1 MSLSKNTI
9 SPIDGSVYVQRNYA
23 NQEQI
28 DTTLQAAHKAQKDW
42 KSIPL
47 SKRKALCSAAVQA
60 FVANKDTIAKE
71 LCWQMGRPIRYA
83 AGEVGSFAER
93 AEHMI
98 TIADSALEPV
108 QQEEK
113 AGFIRYISHEP
124 VGVVLVIAPWNYP
137 LHTPIN
143 VIVPALLAGNSVI
156 LKHSSQ
162 TPLCAERICEAFTSA
177 GLPEGVLQYLHLQHD
192 ATEALVGSG
201 QVNHVAFTGSVAAGR
216 KIEQAAAGQFIGVGL
231 ELGGKDP
238 AYIRADADVSYAI
251 ESTVDGAFF
260 NSGQSCCGLER
271 IYVHE
276 SVYDDFLEGFLA
288 LTNSYQLGRSDDPET
303 TLGPMVRTSAAD
315 FVRQQIT
322 EAVSQGAVAH
332 INPKHFSMD
341 ETGSPY
347 MAPQVLTQV
356 DHSMRVMT
364 EESFGPVVG
373 IMKVANDNE
382 AINLMNDSDLGLTA
396 AIYTQDIDQ
405 GIELGDQ
412 IETGTFFIN
421 RCDYLDPALAWTGV
435 KNTGRGCTLSSLGFE
450 ALTQPKSYHIK
461 TKL

>member
-9 SPIDGSVYVQRNYA
+9 SPIDGSVYVQRDYA

-28 DTTLQAAHKAQKDW
+28 DTCLEAAHKAQKDW
-42 KSIPL
+42 QALPL
-47 SKRKALCSAAVQA
+47 SQRKALCNDAVEA

-83 AGEVGSFAER
+83 AGEVSSFAER

-98 TIADSALEPV
+98 AIADSALAPL

-113 AGFIRYISHEP
+113 VGFIRYIRHEP

-143 VIVPALLAGNSVI
+143 VIVPALLAGNSVV

-201 QVNHVAFTGSVAAGR
+201 RVNHVAFTGSVAAGR

-238 AYIRADADVSYAI
+238 AYIRADADLNYAI

-276 SVYDDFLEGFLA
+276 VVYDAFIEGFVA
-288 LTNSYQLGRSDDPET
+288 LTNNYKLGRSDDPET
-303 TLGPMVRTSAAD
+303 TLGPLVRASAAN
-315 FVRQQIT
+315 FVRQQIA
-322 EAVSQGAVAH
+322 EAVAQGAVAH
-332 INPKHFSMD
+332 INPKDFPMD
-341 ETGSPY
+341 EVGTPY
-347 MAPQVLTQV
+347 MAPQVLSLV

-373 IMKVANDNE
+373 IMKVANDDE

-405 GIELGDQ
+405 GVALGDQ
-412 IETGTFFIN
+412 LETGTFFIN
-421 RCDYLDPALAWTGV
+421 RCDHLDPSLAWTGV
-435 KNTGRGCTLSSLGFE
+435 KNTGRGCTLSSLGFG
-450 ALTQPKSYHIK
+450 ALTRPKSYHIK
-461 TKL
+461 TI

>member
-1 MSLSKNTI
+1 MSPSKNTI
-9 SPIDGSVYVQRNYA
+9 SPIDGSVYVQRDYA

-28 DTTLQAAHKAQKDW
+28 DTCLEAAHKAQKDW
-42 KSIPL
+42 KVLPL
-47 SKRKALCSAAVQA
+47 SQRKALCNDAVQA

-83 AGEVGSFAER
+83 AGEVSSFAER

-98 TIADSALEPV
+98 AIADSALAPL

-113 AGFIRYISHEP
+113 AGFIRYIRHEP

-143 VIVPALLAGNSVI
+143 VIVPALLAGNSVV

-162 TPLCAERICEAFTSA
+162 TPLCAERICEAFASA

-192 ATEALVGSG
+192 ATEALVSSG
-201 QVNHVAFTGSVAAGR
+201 RVNHVAFTGSVAAGR

-238 AYIRADADVSYAI
+238 AYIRADADLNYAI

-276 SVYDDFLEGFLA
+276 AVYDAFLEGFLA
-288 LTNSYQLGRSDDPET
+288 VTNNYQLGRSDDPET
-303 TLGPMVRTSAAD
+303 TLGPMVRASAAN
-315 FVRQQIT
+315 FVRQQIA
-322 EAVSQGAVAH
+322 EAVTQGAVAH
-332 INPKHFSMD
+332 INPKDFLMD
-341 ETGSPY
+341 EIGTPY
-347 MAPQVLTQV
+347 MAPQVLSLV

-364 EESFGPVVG
+364 EESFGPLVG
-373 IMKVANDNE
+373 IMKVANDDE
-382 AINLMNDSDLGLTA
+382 AIKLMNDSDLGLTA

-405 GIELGDQ
+405 GMVLGDQ
-412 IETGTFFIN
+412 LETGTFFIN
-421 RCDYLDPALAWTGV
+421 RCDYLDPSLAWTGV
-435 KNTGRGCTLSSLGFE
+435 KNTGRGCTLSSLGFG
-450 ALTQPKSYHIK
+450 ALTRPKSYHIK
-461 TKL
+461 SI

>member
-9 SPIDGSVYVQRNYA
+9 SPIDGSVYVQRDYA

-28 DTTLQAAHKAQKDW
+28 DTCLEAAHKAQKDW
-42 KSIPL
+42 QALPL
-47 SKRKALCSAAVQA
+47 SQRKALCNDAVEA

-83 AGEVGSFAER
+83 AGEVSSFAER

-98 TIADSALEPV
+98 AIADSALAPL

-113 AGFIRYISHEP
+113 VGFIRYIRHEP

-143 VIVPALLAGNSVI
+143 VIVPALLAGNSVV

-201 QVNHVAFTGSVAAGR
+201 RVNHVAFTGSVAAGR

-238 AYIRADADVSYAI
+238 AYIRADADLNYAI

-276 SVYDDFLEGFLA
+276 VVYDAFIEGFVA
-288 LTNSYQLGRSDDPET
+288 LTNNYKLGRSDDPET
-303 TLGPMVRTSAAD
+303 TLGPLVRASAAN
-315 FVRQQIT
+315 FVRQQIA
-322 EAVSQGAVAH
+322 EAVAQGAVAH
-332 INPKHFSMD
+332 INPKDFPMD
-341 ETGSPY
+341 EVGTPY
-347 MAPQVLTQV
+347 MAPQVLSLV

-373 IMKVANDNE
+373 IMKVANDDE

-405 GIELGDQ
+405 GVALGDQ
-412 IETGTFFIN
+412 LETGTFFIN
-421 RCDYLDPALAWTGV
+421 RCDYLDPSLAWTGV
-435 KNTGRGCTLSSLGFE
+435 KNTGRGCTLSSLGFG
-450 ALTQPKSYHIK
+450 ALTRPKSYHIK
-461 TKL
+461 TI

>member
-1 MSLSKNTI
+1 MSPSKNTI
-9 SPIDGSVYVQRNYA
+9 SPIDGSVYVQRDYA

-28 DTTLQAAHKAQKDW
+28 DTCLEAAHKAQKDW
-42 KSIPL
+42 QALPL
-47 SKRKALCSAAVQA
+47 SQRKALCNDAVQA

-83 AGEVGSFAER
+83 AGEVCSFAER

-98 TIADSALEPV
+98 AIADSALAPL

-113 AGFIRYISHEP
+113 VGFIRYIRHEP

-143 VIVPALLAGNSVI
+143 VIVPALLAGNSVV

-177 GLPEGVLQYLHLQHD
+177 GLPEGVLQYLHIQHD
-192 ATEALVGSG
+192 ATEALVSSG
-201 QVNHVAFTGSVAAGR
+201 RVNHVAFTGSVAAGR

-238 AYIRADADVSYAI
+238 AYIRADADLNYAI

-276 SVYDDFLEGFLA
+276 AVYDAFLEGFLA
-288 LTNSYQLGRSDDPET
+288 VTNNYQLGRSDDPET
-303 TLGPMVRTSAAD
+303 TLGPMVRASAAN
-315 FVRQQIT
+315 FVRQQIA
-322 EAVSQGAVAH
+322 EAVTQGAVAH
-332 INPKHFSMD
+332 INPKDFLMD
-341 ETGSPY
+341 EIGTPY
-347 MAPQVLTQV
+347 MAPQVLSSV

-373 IMKVANDNE
+373 IMKVANDDE

-405 GIELGDQ
+405 GVALGDQ
-412 IETGTFFIN
+412 LETGTFFIN
-421 RCDYLDPALAWTGV
+421 RCDYLDPSLAWTGV
-435 KNTGRGCTLSSLGFE
+435 KNTGRGCTLSSLGFG
-450 ALTQPKSYHIK
+450 ALTRPKSYHIK
-461 TKL
+461 TI

>member
-9 SPIDGSVYVQRNYA
+9 SPIDGSVYVQRDYA
-23 NQEQI
+23 NQEQV
-28 DTTLQAAHKAQKDW
+28 DNCLEAAHKAQKDW
-42 KSIPL
+42 KALPL
-47 SKRKALCSAAVQA
+47 SQRKALCNDAVQA
-60 FVANKDTIAKE
+60 FVANKEAIAKE

-83 AGEVGSFAER
+83 AGEVSSFAER

-98 TIADSALEPV
+98 AIADSALAPL

-113 AGFIRYISHEP
+113 VGFIRYIHHEP

-143 VIVPALLAGNSVI
+143 VIVPALLAGNSVV

-162 TPLCAERICEAFTSA
+162 TPLCAERICEAFASA

-192 ATEALVGSG
+192 ATEALVSSG
-201 QVNHVAFTGSVAAGR
+201 RVDHVAFTGSVAAGR

-238 AYIRADADVSYAI
+238 AYIRADADLNYAI

-276 SVYDDFLEGFLA
+276 AVYDAFLDGFLTI
-288 LTNSYQLGRSDDPET
+288 TNNYQLGRSDDPET
-303 TLGPMVRTSAAD
+303 TLGPLVRASAAN
-315 FVRQQIT
+315 FVRQQIA
-322 EAVSQGAVAH
+322 EAVTQGAVAH
-332 INPKHFSMD
+332 INPKDFPMD
-341 ETGSPY
+341 KIGTPY
-347 MAPQVLTQV
+347 MAPQVLSLV

-373 IMKVANDNE
+373 IMKVANDDE
-382 AINLMNDSDLGLTA
+382 AIKLMNDSDLGLTA

-405 GIELGDQ
+405 GVVLGEKL
-412 IETGTFFIN
+412 ETGTFFIN
-421 RCDYLDPALAWTGV
+421 RCDYLDPSLAWTGV
-435 KNTGRGCTLSSLGFE
+435 KNTGRGCTLSSLGFG
-450 ALTQPKSYHIK
+450 ALTRPKSYHIK
-461 TKL
+461 TI

>member
-1 MSLSKNTI
+1 MSRSQNTI
-9 SPIDGSVYVQRNYA
+9 SPIDGSIYVRRPYA
-23 NQEQI
+23 QQTQI
-28 DTTLQAAHKAQKDW
+28 EGIVQTAHKVQKNW
-42 KSIPL
+42 QSQSL
-47 SKRKALCSAAVQA
+47 TQRKAVCSAAVKA
-60 FVANKDTIAKE
+60 FIANKDIIAQE

-83 AGEVGSFAER
+83 AGEVNSFAER
-93 AEHMI
+93 AEYMI
-98 TIADSALEPV
+98 AIADDALAPL
-108 QQEEK
+108 QQPQK
-113 AGFIRYISHEP
+113 SGFTRYIRREP
-124 VGVVLVIAPWNYP
+124 VGVVLVIAPWNFP

-162 TPLCAERICEAFTSA
+162 TPLCAERICQAFASA
-177 GLPEGVLQYLHLQHD
+177 GLPEGVLQYLHMDHES
-192 ATEALVGSG
+192 TKALVGSG
-201 QVNHVAFTGSVAAGR
+201 EVDHVSFTGSVAAGR
-216 KIEQAAAGQFIGVGL
+216 KIEQAAAGLFIGVGL

-238 AYIRADADVSYAI
+238 AYVRADADLNYAI

-276 SVYDDFLEGFLA
+276 SIYDAFLGGYVA
-288 LTNSYQLGRSDDPET
+288 LVNNYQLGRSDDATT
-303 TLGPMVRTSAAD
+303 TLGPMVRSSAAD
-315 FVRQQIT
+315 FVRQQIA
-322 EAVSQGAVAH
+322 EAVAQGAITH
-332 INPKHFSMD
+332 INPEAFEMD
-341 ETGSPY
+341 QVGSPY

-373 IMKVANDNE
+373 IMKVANDEE
-382 AINLMNDSDLGLTA
+382 AIGLMNDSDLGLTA
-396 AIYTQDIDQ
+396 AIFTQDIEV
-405 GIELGDQ
+405 GVALGDQ
-412 IETGTFFIN
+412 LETGTVFIN

-450 ALTQPKSYHIK
+450 SLTQPKSYHIK

>member
-9 SPIDGSVYVQRNYA
+9 SPIDGSVYVQRDYA

-28 DTTLQAAHKAQKDW
+28 DNCLEAAHKAQKDW
-42 KSIPL
+42 QALPL
-47 SKRKALCSAAVQA
+47 SQRKALCNDAVQA

-83 AGEVGSFAER
+83 AGEVSSFAER

-98 TIADSALEPV
+98 AIADSALAPL

-113 AGFIRYISHEP
+113 AGFIRYIHHEP

-143 VIVPALLAGNSVI
+143 VIVPALLAGNSVV

-162 TPLCAERICEAFTSA
+162 TPLCAERICEAFASA

-192 ATEALVGSG
+192 ATEALVSSG
-201 QVNHVAFTGSVAAGR
+201 RVNHVAFTGSVAAGR

-238 AYIRADADVSYAI
+238 AYIRADADLNYAI

-276 SVYDDFLEGFLA
+276 AVYDAFLDGFLT
-288 LTNSYQLGRSDDPET
+288 LTNNYQLGRSDDPET
-303 TLGPMVRTSAAD
+303 TLGPLVRASAAN
-315 FVRQQIT
+315 FVRQQIA
-322 EAVSQGAVAH
+322 EAVTQGAVAH
-332 INPKHFSMD
+332 INPKDFPMD
-341 ETGSPY
+341 KIGTPY
-347 MAPQVLTQV
+347 MAPQVLSLV

-373 IMKVANDNE
+373 IMKVANDDE
-382 AINLMNDSDLGLTA
+382 AIKLMNDSDLGLTA

-405 GIELGDQ
+405 GVVLGEKL
-412 IETGTFFIN
+412 ETGTFFIN
-421 RCDYLDPALAWTGV
+421 RCDYLDPSLAWTGV
-435 KNTGRGCTLSSLGFE
+435 KNTGRGCTLSSLGFG
-450 ALTQPKSYHIK
+450 ALTRPKSYHIK
-461 TKL
+461 TI

>member
-9 SPIDGSVYVQRNYA
+9 SPIDGSVYVQRDYA

-28 DTTLQAAHKAQKDW
+28 DNCLEAAHKAQKDW
-42 KSIPL
+42 QALPL
-47 SKRKALCSAAVQA
+47 SQRKALCNDAVQA

-83 AGEVGSFAER
+83 AGEVSSFAER

-98 TIADSALEPV
+98 AIADSALAPL

-113 AGFIRYISHEP
+113 AGFIRYIHHEP

-143 VIVPALLAGNSVI
+143 VIVPALLAGNSVV

-162 TPLCAERICEAFTSA
+162 TPLCAERICEAFASA

-192 ATEALVGSG
+192 ATEALVSSG
-201 QVNHVAFTGSVAAGR
+201 RVNHVAFTGSVAAGR

-238 AYIRADADVSYAI
+238 AYIRADADLNYAI

-276 SVYDDFLEGFLA
+276 AVYDAFLDGFLI
-288 LTNSYQLGRSDDPET
+288 LTNNYQLGRSDDPET
-303 TLGPMVRTSAAD
+303 TLGPLVRASAAN
-315 FVRQQIT
+315 FVRQQIA
-322 EAVSQGAVAH
+322 EAVTQGAVAH
-332 INPKHFSMD
+332 INPKDFPMD
-341 ETGSPY
+341 KIGTPY
-347 MAPQVLTQV
+347 MAPQVLSLV

-373 IMKVANDNE
+373 IMKVANDDE
-382 AINLMNDSDLGLTA
+382 AIKLMNDSDLGLTA

-405 GIELGDQ
+405 GVVLGEKL
-412 IETGTFFIN
+412 ETGTFFIN
-421 RCDYLDPALAWTGV
+421 RCDYLDPSLAWTGV
-435 KNTGRGCTLSSLGFE
+435 KNTGRGCTLSSLGFG
-450 ALTQPKSYHIK
+450 ALTRPKSYHIK
-461 TKL
+461 TI

>member
-1 MSLSKNTI
+1 MSLSKSTI
-9 SPIDGSVYVQRNYA
+9 SPIDGSVYVQRDYA

-28 DTTLQAAHKAQKDW
+28 DNCLEAAHKAQKDW
-42 KSIPL
+42 QALPL
-47 SKRKALCSAAVQA
+47 SQRKALCNDAVQA

-83 AGEVGSFAER
+83 AGEVSSFAER

-98 TIADSALEPV
+98 AIADSALAPL

-113 AGFIRYISHEP
+113 AGFIRYIHHEP

-143 VIVPALLAGNSVI
+143 VIVPALLAGNSVV

-162 TPLCAERICEAFTSA
+162 TPLCAERICEAFASA

-192 ATEALVGSG
+192 ATEALVSSG
-201 QVNHVAFTGSVAAGR
+201 RVNHVAFTGSVAAGR

-238 AYIRADADVSYAI
+238 AYIRADADLNYAI

-276 SVYDDFLEGFLA
+276 AVYDAFLDGFLT
-288 LTNSYQLGRSDDPET
+288 LTNNYQLGRSDNPET
-303 TLGPMVRTSAAD
+303 TLGPLVRASAAN
-315 FVRQQIT
+315 FVRQQIA
-322 EAVSQGAVAH
+322 EAVTQGAVAH
-332 INPKHFSMD
+332 INPKDFPMD
-341 ETGSPY
+341 KIGTPY
-347 MAPQVLTQV
+347 MAPQVLSLV

-373 IMKVANDNE
+373 IMKVANDDE
-382 AINLMNDSDLGLTA
+382 AIKLMNDSDLGLTA

-405 GIELGDQ
+405 GVVLGEKL
-412 IETGTFFIN
+412 ETGTFFIN
-421 RCDYLDPALAWTGV
+421 RCDYLDPSLAWTGV
-435 KNTGRGCTLSSLGFE
+435 KNTGRGCTLSSLGFG
-450 ALTQPKSYHIK
+450 ALTRPKSYHIK
-461 TKL
+461 TI

>member
-9 SPIDGSVYVQRNYA
+9 SPIDGSVYVQRDYA

-28 DTTLQAAHKAQKDW
+28 DTCLEVAHKAQKVW
-42 KSIPL
+42 QALPL
-47 SKRKALCSAAVQA
+47 SQRKALCNDAVQA
-60 FVANKDTIAKE
+60 FVANKDAIAKE

-83 AGEVGSFAER
+83 AGEVSSFAER

-98 TIADSALEPV
+98 AIADSALAPL

-113 AGFIRYISHEP
+113 AGFIRYIRHEP

-143 VIVPALLAGNSVI
+143 VIVPALLAGNSVV

-162 TPLCAERICEAFTSA
+162 TPLCAERIFEAFASA

-192 ATEALVGSG
+192 ATEALVSSG
-201 QVNHVAFTGSVAAGR
+201 RVNHVAFTGSVAAGR
-216 KIEQAAAGQFIGVGL
+216 RIEQAAAGQFIGVGL

-238 AYIRADADVSYAI
+238 AYIRADADLNYAI

-276 SVYDDFLEGFLA
+276 AVYDAFLEGFLA
-288 LTNSYQLGRSDDPET
+288 LTNNYQLGRSDDPET
-303 TLGPMVRTSAAD
+303 TLGPLVRASAAN
-315 FVRQQIT
+315 FVRQQIA
-322 EAVSQGAVAH
+322 EAVTQGAVAH
-332 INPKHFSMD
+332 INPKDFPMD
-341 ETGSPY
+341 KIGTPY
-347 MAPQVLTQV
+347 MAPQVLSLV

-373 IMKVANDNE
+373 IMKVANDDE
-382 AINLMNDSDLGLTA
+382 AIKLMNDSDLGLTA

-405 GIELGDQ
+405 GVVLGEKL
-412 IETGTFFIN
+412 ETGTFFIN
-421 RCDYLDPALAWTGV
+421 RCDYLDPSLAWTGV
-435 KNTGRGCTLSSLGFE
+435 KNTGRGCTLSSLGFG
-450 ALTQPKSYHIK
+450 ALTRPKSYHIK
-461 TKL
+461 TI

>member
-1 MSLSKNTI
+1 MSLSKSTI
-9 SPIDGSVYVQRNYA
+9 SPIDGSVYVQRDYA

-28 DTTLQAAHKAQKDW
+28 DNCLEAAHKAQKHW
-42 KSIPL
+42 KTLPL
-47 SKRKALCSAAVQA
+47 SQRKALCNDAVQA
-60 FVANKDTIAKE
+60 FVANKDAIAKE

-83 AGEVGSFAER
+83 AGEVSSFAER

-98 TIADSALEPV
+98 AIADSALAPL
-108 QQEEK
+108 QQEDK
-113 AGFIRYISHEP
+113 AGFIRYIRHEP

-143 VIVPALLAGNSVI
+143 VIVPALLAGNSVV

-162 TPLCAERICEAFTSA
+162 TPLCAERICEAFASA

-192 ATEALVGSG
+192 DTEALVGSG
-201 QVNHVAFTGSVAAGR
+201 RVNHVAFTGSVAAGR

-238 AYIRADADVSYAI
+238 AYIRADADLNYAV

-276 SVYDDFLEGFLA
+276 AVYDAFLEGFLA
-288 LTNSYQLGRSDDPET
+288 LTNNYQLGRSDDPET
-303 TLGPMVRTSAAD
+303 TLGPLVRASAAN
-315 FVRQQIT
+315 FVRQQIA
-322 EAVSQGAVAH
+322 EAVAQGAVAH
-332 INPKHFSMD
+332 INPKDFPMD
-341 ETGSPY
+341 EIDTPY
-347 MAPQVLTQV
+347 MAPQVLSLV

-373 IMKVANDNE
+373 IMKVANDDE
-382 AINLMNDSDLGLTA
+382 AIKLMNDSDLGLTA

-405 GIELGDQ
+405 GVVLGEKL
-412 IETGTFFIN
+412 ETGTFFIN
-421 RCDYLDPALAWTGV
+421 RCDYLDPSLAWTGV
-435 KNTGRGCTLSSLGFE
+435 KNTGRGCTLSSLGFG
-450 ALTQPKSYHIK
+450 ALTRPKSYHIK
-461 TKL
+461 TI

>member
-9 SPIDGSVYVQRNYA
+9 SPIDGSVYVQRDYA

-28 DTTLQAAHKAQKDW
+28 DTCLEVAHKAQKVW
-42 KSIPL
+42 QALPL
-47 SKRKALCSAAVQA
+47 SQRKALCNDAVQA
-60 FVANKDTIAKE
+60 FVANKDAIAKE

-83 AGEVGSFAER
+83 AGEVSSFAER

-98 TIADSALEPV
+98 AIADSALAPL

-113 AGFIRYISHEP
+113 AGFIRYIRHEP

-143 VIVPALLAGNSVI
+143 VIVPALLAGNSVV

-162 TPLCAERICEAFTSA
+162 TPLCAERIFEAFASA

-192 ATEALVGSG
+192 ATEALVSSG
-201 QVNHVAFTGSVAAGR
+201 RVNHVAFTGSVAAGHR
-216 KIEQAAAGQFIGVGL
+216 IEQAAAGQFIGVGL

-238 AYIRADADVSYAI
+238 AYIRADADLNYAI

-276 SVYDDFLEGFLA
+276 AVYDAFLEGFLA
-288 LTNSYQLGRSDDPET
+288 LTNNYQLGRSDDPET
-303 TLGPMVRTSAAD
+303 TLGPLVRASAAN
-315 FVRQQIT
+315 FVRQQIA
-322 EAVSQGAVAH
+322 EAVTQGAVAH
-332 INPKHFSMD
+332 INPKDFPMD
-341 ETGSPY
+341 KIGTPY
-347 MAPQVLTQV
+347 MAPQVLSLV

-373 IMKVANDNE
+373 IMKVANDDE
-382 AINLMNDSDLGLTA
+382 AIKLMNDSDLGLTA

-405 GIELGDQ
+405 GVVLGEKL
-412 IETGTFFIN
+412 ETGTFFIN
-421 RCDYLDPALAWTGV
+421 RCDYLDPSLAWTGV
-435 KNTGRGCTLSSLGFE
+435 KNTGRGCTLSSLGFG
-450 ALTQPKSYHIK
+450 ALTRPKSYHIK
-461 TKL
+461 TI

>member
-9 SPIDGSVYVQRNYA
+9 SPIDGSVYVQRDYA

-28 DTTLQAAHKAQKDW
+28 DNCLEAAHKAQKDW
-42 KSIPL
+42 QALPL
-47 SKRKALCSAAVQA
+47 SQRKALCNDAVQA

-83 AGEVGSFAER
+83 AGEVSSFAER

-98 TIADSALEPV
+98 AIADSALTPL

-113 AGFIRYISHEP
+113 AGCIRYIRHEP

-143 VIVPALLAGNSVI
+143 VIMPALLAGNSVV

-162 TPLCAERICEAFTSA
+162 TPLCAERICEAFASA
-177 GLPEGVLQYLHLQHD
+177 GLPEGVLQYLHLQHE
-192 ATEALVGSG
+192 ATEALVSSG
-201 QVNHVAFTGSVAAGR
+201 RVDHVAFTGSVAAGR

-238 AYIRADADVSYAI
+238 AYIRADADLNYAI

-276 SVYDDFLEGFLA
+276 AVYDAFLDGFLT
-288 LTNSYQLGRSDDPET
+288 LTNNYQLGRSDDPET
-303 TLGPMVRTSAAD
+303 TLGPLVRASAAN
-315 FVRQQIT
+315 FVRQQIA
-322 EAVSQGAVAH
+322 EAVTQGAVAH
-332 INPKHFSMD
+332 INPKDFPMD
-341 ETGSPY
+341 KIGTPY
-347 MAPQVLTQV
+347 MAPQVLSLV

-373 IMKVANDNE
+373 IMKVANDDE
-382 AINLMNDSDLGLTA
+382 AIKLMNDSDLGLTA

-405 GIELGDQ
+405 GVVLGEKL
-412 IETGTFFIN
+412 ETGTFFIN

-435 KNTGRGCTLSSLGFE
+435 KNSGKGCTLSSLGYGY
-450 ALTQPKSYHIK
+450 LTRPKSFHIK
-461 TKL
+461 LP

>member
-9 SPIDGSVYVQRNYA
+9 SPIDGSVYVQRDYA
-23 NQEQI
+23 NQEQV
-28 DTTLQAAHKAQKDW
+28 DNCLEAAHKAQKDW
-42 KSIPL
+42 QALPL
-47 SKRKALCSAAVQA
+47 SQRKALCNDAVQA

-83 AGEVGSFAER
+83 AGEVSSFAER

-98 TIADSALEPV
+98 AIADSALAPL

-113 AGFIRYISHEP
+113 VGFIRYIHHEP

-143 VIVPALLAGNSVI
+143 VIVPALLAGNSVV

-162 TPLCAERICEAFTSA
+162 TPLCAERICEAFASA

-192 ATEALVGSG
+192 ATEALVSSG
-201 QVNHVAFTGSVAAGR
+201 RVNHVAFTGSVAAGR

-238 AYIRADADVSYAI
+238 AYIRADADLNYAI

-276 SVYDDFLEGFLA
+276 AVYDAFLDGFLI
-288 LTNSYQLGRSDDPET
+288 LTNNYQLGRSDDPET
-303 TLGPMVRTSAAD
+303 TLGPLVRASAAN
-315 FVRQQIT
+315 FVRQQIA
-322 EAVSQGAVAH
+322 EAVTQGAVAH
-332 INPKHFSMD
+332 INPKDFPMD
-341 ETGSPY
+341 KIGTPY
-347 MAPQVLTQV
+347 MAPQVLSLV

-373 IMKVANDNE
+373 IMKVANDDE
-382 AINLMNDSDLGLTA
+382 AIKLMNDSDLGLTA

-405 GIELGDQ
+405 GVVLGEKL
-412 IETGTFFIN
+412 ETGTFFIN
-421 RCDYLDPALAWTGV
+421 RCDYLDPSLAWTGV
-435 KNTGRGCTLSSLGFE
+435 KNTGRGCTLSSLGFG
-450 ALTQPKSYHIK
+450 ALTRPKSYHIK
-461 TKL
+461 TI

>member
-1 MSLSKNTI
+1 MSPSKNTI
-9 SPIDGSVYVQRNYA
+9 SPIDGSVYVQRDYA

-28 DTTLQAAHKAQKDW
+28 DTCLEAAHKAQKDW
-42 KSIPL
+42 QALPL
-47 SKRKALCSAAVQA
+47 SQRKALCNDAVQA

-83 AGEVGSFAER
+83 AGEVSSFAER

-98 TIADSALEPV
+98 AIADSALAPL

-113 AGFIRYISHEP
+113 AGFIRYIRHEP

-143 VIVPALLAGNSVI
+143 VIVPALLAGNSVV

-162 TPLCAERICEAFTSA
+162 TPLCAERICEAFASA
-177 GLPEGVLQYLHLQHD
+177 GLPEGLLQYLHLQHD
-192 ATEALVGSG
+192 ATEALVSSG
-201 QVNHVAFTGSVAAGR
+201 RVNHVAFTGSVAAGR

-238 AYIRADADVSYAI
+238 AYIRADADLNYAI

-276 SVYDDFLEGFLA
+276 AVYDAFLEGFLA
-288 LTNSYQLGRSDDPET
+288 VTNNYQLGRSDDPET
-303 TLGPMVRTSAAD
+303 TLGPMVRASAAN
-315 FVRQQIT
+315 FVRQQIA
-322 EAVSQGAVAH
+322 EAVTQGAVAH
-332 INPKHFSMD
+332 INPKDFLMD
-341 ETGSPY
+341 EIGTPY
-347 MAPQVLTQV
+347 MAPQVLSLV

-373 IMKVANDNE
+373 IMKVANDDE
-382 AINLMNDSDLGLTA
+382 AIKLMNDSDLGLTA

-405 GIELGDQ
+405 GMVLGDQ
-412 IETGTFFIN
+412 LETGTFFIN
-421 RCDYLDPALAWTGV
+421 RCDYLDPSLAWTGV
-435 KNTGRGCTLSSLGFE
+435 KNTGRGCTLSSLGFG
-450 ALTQPKSYHIK
+450 ALTRPKSYHIK
-461 TKL
+461 SI

>member
-1 MSLSKNTI
+1 MSCSQNTI
-9 SPIDGSVYVQRNYA
+9 SPIDSSIYVQRHYA
-23 NQEQI
+23 DQAQI
-28 DTTLQAAHKAQKDW
+28 DAAMQAAHRVQKHW
-42 KSIPL
+42 KEQSITQ
-47 SKRKALCSAAVQA
+47 RKAVCSAAVKA
-60 FVANKDTIAKE
+60 FIANKDIIAQE

-83 AGEVGSFAER
+83 AGEVNSFAER
-93 AEHMI
+93 AEYMI
-98 TIADSALEPV
+98 AIADDALAPLQ
-108 QQEEK
+108 QQEK
-113 AGFIRYISHEP
+113 NGFTRYIRREP
-124 VGVVLVIAPWNYP
+124 VGVVLVVAPWNFP

-162 TPLCAERICEAFTSA
+162 TPLCAERICQAFASA
-177 GLPEGVLQYLHLQHD
+177 GLPEGVLQYLHMDHES
-192 ATEALVGSG
+192 TETLVGSG
-201 QVNHVAFTGSVAAGR
+201 EVNHVSFTGSVAAGR
-216 KIEQAAAGQFIGVGL
+216 KIEQAAAGLFIGVGL

-238 AYIRADADVSYAI
+238 AYVRADADLNYAI

-276 SVYDDFLEGFLA
+276 SIYDAFLEGYVA
-288 LTNSYQLGRSDDPET
+288 LVNNYQLGRSDDATT
-303 TLGPMVRTSAAD
+303 TLGPMVRGSAAD

-322 EAVSQGAVAH
+322 EAVAQGAITH
-332 INPKHFSMD
+332 INPEAFEMD
-341 ETGSPY
+341 QAGSPY

-373 IMKVANDNE
+373 IMKVANDEE
-382 AINLMNDSDLGLTA
+382 AVGLMNDSDLGLTA
-396 AIYTQDIDQ
+396 AIFTQDIDV
-405 GIELGDQ
+405 GVALGDQ
-412 IETGTFFIN
+412 LETGTFFIN
-421 RCDYLDPALAWTGV
+421 RWDYLDPALAWTGV

-450 ALTQPKSYHIK
+450 SLTQPKSYHIK

>member
-9 SPIDGSVYVQRNYA
+9 SPIDGSVYVQRDYA
-23 NQEQI
+23 NQEQV
-28 DTTLQAAHKAQKDW
+28 DNCLEAAHKAQKDW
-42 KSIPL
+42 QALPL
-47 SKRKALCSAAVQA
+47 SQRKALCNDAVQA

-83 AGEVGSFAER
+83 AGEVSSFAER

-98 TIADSALEPV
+98 AIADSALAPL

-113 AGFIRYISHEP
+113 AGFIRYIHHEP

-143 VIVPALLAGNSVI
+143 VIVPALLAGNSVV

-162 TPLCAERICEAFTSA
+162 TPLCAERICEAFASA

-192 ATEALVGSG
+192 ATEALVSSG
-201 QVNHVAFTGSVAAGR
+201 RVNHVAFTGSVAAGR

-238 AYIRADADVSYAI
+238 AYIRADADLNYAI

-276 SVYDDFLEGFLA
+276 AVYDAFLDGFLT
-288 LTNSYQLGRSDDPET
+288 LTNNYQLGRSDDPET
-303 TLGPMVRTSAAD
+303 TLGPLVRASAAN
-315 FVRQQIT
+315 FVRQQIA
-322 EAVSQGAVAH
+322 EAVTQGAVAH
-332 INPKHFSMD
+332 INPKDFPMD
-341 ETGSPY
+341 KIGTPY
-347 MAPQVLTQV
+347 MAPQVLSLV

-373 IMKVANDNE
+373 IMKVANDDE
-382 AINLMNDSDLGLTA
+382 AIKLMNDSDLGLTA

-405 GIELGDQ
+405 GVVLGEKL
-412 IETGTFFIN
+412 ETGTFFIN
-421 RCDYLDPALAWTGV
+421 RCDYLDPSLAWTGV
-435 KNTGRGCTLSSLGFE
+435 KNTGRGCTLSSLGFG
-450 ALTQPKSYHIK
+450 ALTRPKSYHIK
-461 TKL
+461 TI

>member
-9 SPIDGSVYVQRNYA
+9 SPIDGSVYVQRDYA

-28 DTTLQAAHKAQKDW
+28 DNCLEAAHKAQKDW
-42 KSIPL
+42 QALPL
-47 SKRKALCSAAVQA
+47 SQRKALCNDAVQA

-83 AGEVGSFAER
+83 AGEVSSFAER

-98 TIADSALEPV
+98 AIADSALAPL

-113 AGFIRYISHEP
+113 AGFIRYIHHEP

-143 VIVPALLAGNSVI
+143 VIVPALLAGNSVV

-162 TPLCAERICEAFTSA
+162 TPLCAERICEAFASA

-192 ATEALVGSG
+192 ATEALVSSG
-201 QVNHVAFTGSVAAGR
+201 RVNHVAFTGSVAAGR

-238 AYIRADADVSYAI
+238 AYIRADADLNYAI

-276 SVYDDFLEGFLA
+276 AVYDAFLDGFLT
-288 LTNSYQLGRSDDPET
+288 LTNNYQLGRSDNPET
-303 TLGPMVRTSAAD
+303 TLGPLVRASAAN
-315 FVRQQIT
+315 FVRQQIA
-322 EAVSQGAVAH
+322 EAVTQGAVAH
-332 INPKHFSMD
+332 INPKDFPMD
-341 ETGSPY
+341 KIGTPY
-347 MAPQVLTQV
+347 MAPQVLSLV

-373 IMKVANDNE
+373 IMKVANDDE
-382 AINLMNDSDLGLTA
+382 AIKLMNDSDLGLTA

-405 GIELGDQ
+405 GVVLGEKL
-412 IETGTFFIN
+412 ETGTFFIN
-421 RCDYLDPALAWTGV
+421 RCDYLDPSLAWTGV
-435 KNTGRGCTLSSLGFE
+435 KNTGRGCTLSSLGFG
-450 ALTQPKSYHIK
+450 ALTRPKSYHIK
-461 TKL
+461 TI

>member
-1 MSLSKNTI
+1 MSPSKNTI
-9 SPIDGSVYVQRNYA
+9 SPIDGSVYVQRDYA

-28 DTTLQAAHKAQKDW
+28 DTCLEAAHKAQKDW
-42 KSIPL
+42 QALPL
-47 SKRKALCSAAVQA
+47 SQRKALCNDAVQA

-83 AGEVGSFAER
+83 AGEVCSFAER

-98 TIADSALEPV
+98 AIADSALAPL

-113 AGFIRYISHEP
+113 VGFIRYIRHEP

-143 VIVPALLAGNSVI
+143 VIVPALLAGNSVV

-162 TPLCAERICEAFTSA
+162 TPLCAERICEAFASA

-192 ATEALVGSG
+192 ATEALVSSG
-201 QVNHVAFTGSVAAGR
+201 RVNHVAFTGSVAAGR

-238 AYIRADADVSYAI
+238 AYIRADADLNYAI

-276 SVYDDFLEGFLA
+276 AVYDAFLEGFLA
-288 LTNSYQLGRSDDPET
+288 VTNNYQLGRSDDPET
-303 TLGPMVRTSAAD
+303 TLGPMVRASAAN
-315 FVRQQIT
+315 FVRQQIA
-322 EAVSQGAVAH
+322 EAVTQGAVAH
-332 INPKHFSMD
+332 INPKDFLMD
-341 ETGSPY
+341 EIGTPY
-347 MAPQVLTQV
+347 MAPQVLSSV

-373 IMKVANDNE
+373 IMKVANDDE

-405 GIELGDQ
+405 GVALGDQ
-412 IETGTFFIN
+412 LETGTFFIN
-421 RCDYLDPALAWTGV
+421 RCDYLDPSLAWTGV
-435 KNTGRGCTLSSLGFE
+435 KNTGRGCTLSSLGFG
-450 ALTQPKSYHIK
+450 ALTRPKSYHIK
-461 TKL
+461 TI

>member
-9 SPIDGSVYVQRNYA
+9 SPIDGSVYVQRDYA

-28 DTTLQAAHKAQKDW
+28 DNCLEAAHKAQKDW
-42 KSIPL
+42 QALPL
-47 SKRKALCSAAVQA
+47 SQRKALCNDAVQA

-83 AGEVGSFAER
+83 AGEVSSFAER
-93 AEHMI
+93 AEYMI
-98 TIADSALEPV
+98 AIADSALAPL

-113 AGFIRYISHEP
+113 AGFIRYIHHEP

-143 VIVPALLAGNSVI
+143 VIVPALLAGNSVV

-162 TPLCAERICEAFTSA
+162 TPLCAERICEAFASA

-192 ATEALVGSG
+192 ATEALVSSG
-201 QVNHVAFTGSVAAGR
+201 RVNHVAFTGSVAAGR

-238 AYIRADADVSYAI
+238 AYIRADADLNYAI

-276 SVYDDFLEGFLA
+276 AVYDAFLDGFLT
-288 LTNSYQLGRSDDPET
+288 LTNNYQLGRSDDPET
-303 TLGPMVRTSAAD
+303 TLGPLVRASAAN
-315 FVRQQIT
+315 FVRQQIA
-322 EAVSQGAVAH
+322 EAVTQGAVAH
-332 INPKHFSMD
+332 INPKDFPMD
-341 ETGSPY
+341 KIGTPY
-347 MAPQVLTQV
+347 MAPQVLSLV

-373 IMKVANDNE
+373 IMKVANDDE
-382 AINLMNDSDLGLTA
+382 AIKLMNDSDLGLTA

-405 GIELGDQ
+405 GVVLGEKL
-412 IETGTFFIN
+412 ETGTFFIN
-421 RCDYLDPALAWTGV
+421 RCDYLDPSLAWTGV
-435 KNTGRGCTLSSLGFE
+435 KNTGRGCTLSSLGFG
-450 ALTQPKSYHIK
+450 ALTRPKSYHIK
-461 TKL
+461 TI

>member
-1 MSLSKNTI
+1 MSLSKSTI
-9 SPIDGSVYVQRNYA
+9 SPIDGSVYVQRDYA

-28 DTTLQAAHKAQKDW
+28 DICLDTAHRAQKHW
-42 KSIPL
+42 KTLPL
-47 SKRKALCSAAVQA
+47 SQRKALCNDAVQA

-83 AGEVGSFAER
+83 AGEVSSFAER

-98 TIADSALEPV
+98 AIADSALTPL

-113 AGFIRYISHEP
+113 AGFIRYIRHEP

-143 VIVPALLAGNSVI
+143 VIMPALLAGNSVV

-162 TPLCAERICEAFTSA
+162 TPLCAERICEAFASA

-192 ATEALVGSG
+192 DTEALVGSG
-201 QVNHVAFTGSVAAGR
+201 RVNHVAFTGSVAAGR

-238 AYIRADADVSYAI
+238 AYIRADADLNYAI

-276 SVYDDFLEGFLA
+276 AVYDAFLDGFLT
-288 LTNSYQLGRSDDPET
+288 LTNNYQLGRSDDPET
-303 TLGPMVRTSAAD
+303 TLGPLVRASAAN
-315 FVRQQIT
+315 FVRQQIA
-322 EAVSQGAVAH
+322 EAVTQGAVAH
-332 INPKHFSMD
+332 INPKDFPMD
-341 ETGSPY
+341 KIGTPY
-347 MAPQVLTQV
+347 MAPQVLSLV

-373 IMKVANDNE
+373 IMKVANDDE
-382 AINLMNDSDLGLTA
+382 AIKLMNDSDLGLTA

-405 GIELGDQ
+405 GVVLGEKL
-412 IETGTFFIN
+412 ETGTFFIN
-421 RCDYLDPALAWTGV
+421 RCDYLDPSLAWTGV
-435 KNTGRGCTLSSLGFE
+435 KNTGRGCTLSSLGFG
-450 ALTQPKSYHIK
+450 ALTRPKSYHIK
-461 TKL
+461 TI

>member
-9 SPIDGSVYVQRNYA
+9 SPIDGSVYVQRDYA

-28 DTTLQAAHKAQKDW
+28 DNCLEAAHKAQKDW
-42 KSIPL
+42 QALPL
-47 SKRKALCSAAVQA
+47 SQRKALCNDAVQA

-83 AGEVGSFAER
+83 AGEVSSFAER

-98 TIADSALEPV
+98 AIADSALAPL

-113 AGFIRYISHEP
+113 AGFIRYIHHEP

-143 VIVPALLAGNSVI
+143 VIVPALLAGNSVV

-192 ATEALVGSG
+192 ATEALVSSG
-201 QVNHVAFTGSVAAGR
+201 RVNHVAFTGSVAAGR

-238 AYIRADADVSYAI
+238 AYIRADADLNYAI

-276 SVYDDFLEGFLA
+276 AVYDAFLDGFLI
-288 LTNSYQLGRSDDPET
+288 LTNNYQLGRSDDPET
-303 TLGPMVRTSAAD
+303 TLGPLVRASAAN
-315 FVRQQIT
+315 FVRQQIA
-322 EAVSQGAVAH
+322 EAVTQGAVAH
-332 INPKHFSMD
+332 INPKDFPMD
-341 ETGSPY
+341 KIGTPY
-347 MAPQVLTQV
+347 MAPQVLSLV

-373 IMKVANDNE
+373 IMKVANDDE
-382 AINLMNDSDLGLTA
+382 AIKLMNDSDLGLTA

-405 GIELGDQ
+405 GVVLGEKL
-412 IETGTFFIN
+412 ETGTFFIN
-421 RCDYLDPALAWTGV
+421 RCDYLDPSLAWTGV
-435 KNTGRGCTLSSLGFE
+435 KNTGRGCTLSSLGFG
-450 ALTQPKSYHIK
+450 ALTRPKSYHIK
-461 TKL
+461 TI

>member
-9 SPIDGSVYVQRNYA
+9 SPIDGSVYVQRDYA

-28 DTTLQAAHKAQKDW
+28 DNCLEAAHKAQKDW
-42 KSIPL
+42 QALPL
-47 SKRKALCSAAVQA
+47 SQRKALCNDAVQA

-83 AGEVGSFAER
+83 AGEVSSFAER

-98 TIADSALEPV
+98 AIADSALAPL

-113 AGFIRYISHEP
+113 VGFIRYIHHEP

-143 VIVPALLAGNSVI
+143 VIVPALLAGNSVV

-162 TPLCAERICEAFTSA
+162 TPLCAERICEAFASA

-192 ATEALVGSG
+192 ATEALVSSG
-201 QVNHVAFTGSVAAGR
+201 RVNHVAFTGSVAAGR

-238 AYIRADADVSYAI
+238 AYIRADADLNYAI

-276 SVYDDFLEGFLA
+276 AVYDAFLDGFLT
-288 LTNSYQLGRSDDPET
+288 LTNNYQLGRSDDPET
-303 TLGPMVRTSAAD
+303 TLGPLVRASAAN
-315 FVRQQIT
+315 FVRQQIA
-322 EAVSQGAVAH
+322 EAVTQGAVAH
-332 INPKHFSMD
+332 INPKDFPMD
-341 ETGSPY
+341 KIGTPY
-347 MAPQVLTQV
+347 MAPQVLSLV

-373 IMKVANDNE
+373 IMKVANDDE
-382 AINLMNDSDLGLTA
+382 AIKLMNDSDLGLTA

-405 GIELGDQ
+405 GVVLGEKL
-412 IETGTFFIN
+412 ETGTFFIN
-421 RCDYLDPALAWTGV
+421 RCDYLDPSLAWTGV
-435 KNTGRGCTLSSLGFE
+435 KNTGRGCTLSSLGFG
-450 ALTQPKSYHIK
+450 ALTRPKSYHIK
-461 TKL
+461 TI

>member
-9 SPIDGSVYVQRNYA
+9 SPIDGSVYVKRDYA

-28 DTTLQAAHKAQKDW
+28 DTCLEAAHKAQKDW
-42 KSIPL
+42 QALPL
-47 SKRKALCSAAVQA
+47 SQRKALCNDAVQA

-83 AGEVGSFAER
+83 AGEVSSFAER

-98 TIADSALEPV
+98 AIADSALAPL

-113 AGFIRYISHEP
+113 AGFIRYIHHEP

-143 VIVPALLAGNSVI
+143 VIVPALLAGNSVV

-162 TPLCAERICEAFTSA
+162 TPLCAERICEAFASA

-192 ATEALVGSG
+192 ATEALVSSG
-201 QVNHVAFTGSVAAGR
+201 RVDHVAFTGSVAAGR

-238 AYIRADADVSYAI
+238 AYIRADADLNYAI

-276 SVYDDFLEGFLA
+276 AVYDAFLDGFLTI
-288 LTNSYQLGRSDDPET
+288 TNNYQLGRSDDPET
-303 TLGPMVRTSAAD
+303 TLGPLVRASAAN
-315 FVRQQIT
+315 FVRQQIA
-322 EAVSQGAVAH
+322 EAVTQGAVAH
-332 INPKHFSMD
+332 INPKDFPMD
-341 ETGSPY
+341 KIGTPY
-347 MAPQVLTQV
+347 MAPQVLSLV

-373 IMKVANDNE
+373 IMKVANDDE
-382 AINLMNDSDLGLTA
+382 AIKLMNDSDLGLTA

-405 GIELGDQ
+405 GVVLGEKL
-412 IETGTFFIN
+412 ETGTFFIN
-421 RCDYLDPALAWTGV
+421 RCDYLDPSLAWTGV
-435 KNTGRGCTLSSLGFE
+435 KNTGRGCTLSSLGFG
-450 ALTQPKSYHIK
+450 ALTRPKSYHIK
-461 TKL
+461 TI

>member
-9 SPIDGSVYVQRNYA
+9 SPIDGSVYVQRDYA
-23 NQEQI
+23 NQEQV
-28 DTTLQAAHKAQKDW
+28 DNCLEAAHKAQKDW
-42 KSIPL
+42 QALPL
-47 SKRKALCSAAVQA
+47 SQRKALCNDAVQA

-83 AGEVGSFAER
+83 AGEVSSFAER

-98 TIADSALEPV
+98 AIADSALAPL

-113 AGFIRYISHEP
+113 AGFIRYIHHEP

-143 VIVPALLAGNSVI
+143 VIVPALLAGNSVV

-162 TPLCAERICEAFTSA
+162 TPLCAERICEAFASA

-192 ATEALVGSG
+192 ATEALVSSG
-201 QVNHVAFTGSVAAGR
+201 RVDHVAFTVCVAAGR

-238 AYIRADADVSYAI
+238 AYIRADADLNYAI

-276 SVYDDFLEGFLA
+276 AVYDAFLDGFLTI
-288 LTNSYQLGRSDDPET
+288 TNNYQLGRSDDPET
-303 TLGPMVRTSAAD
+303 TLGPLVRASAAN
-315 FVRQQIT
+315 FVRQQIA
-322 EAVSQGAVAH
+322 EAVTQGAVAH
-332 INPKHFSMD
+332 INPKDFPMD
-341 ETGSPY
+341 KIGTPY
-347 MAPQVLTQV
+347 MAPQVLSLV

-373 IMKVANDNE
+373 IMKVANDDE
-382 AINLMNDSDLGLTA
+382 AIKLMNDSDLGLTA

-405 GIELGDQ
+405 GVVLGEKL
-412 IETGTFFIN
+412 ETGTFFIN
-421 RCDYLDPALAWTGV
+421 RCDYLDPSLAWTGV
-435 KNTGRGCTLSSLGFE
+435 KNTGRGCTLSSLGFG
-450 ALTQPKSYHIK
+450 ALTRPKSYHIK
-461 TKL
+461 TI

>member
-9 SPIDGSVYVQRNYA
+9 SPIDGSVYVQRDYA

-28 DTTLQAAHKAQKDW
+28 DNCLEAAHKAQKDW
-42 KSIPL
+42 QALPL
-47 SKRKALCSAAVQA
+47 SQRKALCNDAVQA

-83 AGEVGSFAER
+83 AGEVSSFAER

-98 TIADSALEPV
+98 AIADSALAPL

-113 AGFIRYISHEP
+113 AGFIRYIHHEP

-143 VIVPALLAGNSVI
+143 VIVPALLAGNSVV

-162 TPLCAERICEAFTSA
+162 TPLCAERICEAFASA

-192 ATEALVGSG
+192 ATEALVSSG
-201 QVNHVAFTGSVAAGR
+201 RVDHVAFTGSVAAGR

-238 AYIRADADVSYAI
+238 AYIRADADLNYAI

-276 SVYDDFLEGFLA
+276 AVYDAFLDGFLI
-288 LTNSYQLGRSDDPET
+288 LTNNYQLGRSDDPET
-303 TLGPMVRTSAAD
+303 TLGPLVRASAAN
-315 FVRQQIT
+315 FVRQQIA
-322 EAVSQGAVAH
+322 EAVTQGAVAH
-332 INPKHFSMD
+332 INPKDFPMD
-341 ETGSPY
+341 KIGTPY
-347 MAPQVLTQV
+347 MAPQVLSLV

-373 IMKVANDNE
+373 IMKVANDDE
-382 AINLMNDSDLGLTA
+382 AIKLMNDSDLGLTA

-405 GIELGDQ
+405 GVVLGEKL
-412 IETGTFFIN
+412 ETGTFFIN
-421 RCDYLDPALAWTGV
+421 RCDYLDPSLAWTGV
-435 KNTGRGCTLSSLGFE
+435 KNTGRGCTLSSLGFG
-450 ALTQPKSYHIK
+450 ALTRPKSYHIK
-461 TKL
+461 TI

>member
-1 MSLSKNTI
+1 MLNKQQTI
-9 SPIDGSVYVQRNYA
+9 SPIDGSVYLERDYAQPEQVGVALELAHRAQR
-23 NQEQI
+23 QWRQV
-28 DTTLQAAHKAQKDW
+28 
-42 KSIPL
+42 PL
-47 SKRKALCSAAVQA
+47 VERKALCSAAVRA
-60 FVANKDTIAKE
+60 FVSNKDQIAQE
-71 LCWQMGRPIRYA
+71 LCWQMGRPIKYA
-83 AGEVGSFAER
+83 AGEVNSFAER
-93 AEHMI
+93 AEYMI
-98 TIADSALEPV
+98 SIADTALVPL
-108 QQEEK
+108 QQDEK
-113 AGFIRYISHEP
+113 AGFIRYIRREP
-124 VGVVLVIAPWNYP
+124 VGVVLVIAPWNFP

-143 VIVPALLAGNSVI
+143 VIVPALLAGNCAI

-162 TPLCAERICEAFTSA
+162 TPLCAERICQAFAEA
-177 GLPEGVLQYLHLQHD
+177 GLPEGVLQYLHMDHES
-192 ATEALVGSG
+192 TEALVASG
-201 QVNHVAFTGSVAAGR
+201 QVNHVAFTGSVSAGR

-238 AYIRADADVSYAI
+238 AYIRADADLDYAI

-276 SVYDDFLEGFLA
+276 SVYDAYVEGFVA
-288 LTNSYQLGRSDDPET
+288 LVKRFHLGRSDDPNT

-315 FVRQQIT
+315 FVRQQIV
-322 EAVSQGAVAH
+322 EALEQGAVAQ
-332 INPKHFSMD
+332 INVNEFTMD
-341 ETGSPY
+341 RPGSPY
-347 MAPQVLTQV
+347 LAPQVLTQV
-356 DHSMRVMT
+356 DHTMRVMT

-373 IMKVANDNE
+373 IMKVANDEE
-382 AINLMNDSDLGLTA
+382 AIGLMNDSDLGLTA
-396 AIYTQDIDQ
+396 AIFTQDMDT
-405 GIELGDQ
+405 GIALGDE

>member
-1 MSLSKNTI
+1 MSLSKSTI
-9 SPIDGSVYVQRNYA
+9 SPIDGSVYVQRDYA

-28 DTTLQAAHKAQKDW
+28 DNCLEAAHKAQKYW
-42 KSIPL
+42 KTLPL
-47 SKRKALCSAAVQA
+47 SQRKALCNDAVQA
-60 FVANKDTIAKE
+60 FVANKDAIAKE

-83 AGEVGSFAER
+83 AGEVSSFAER

-98 TIADSALEPV
+98 AIADSALAPL
-108 QQEEK
+108 QQEDK
-113 AGFIRYISHEP
+113 AGFIRYIRHEP

-143 VIVPALLAGNSVI
+143 VIVPALLAGNSVV

-162 TPLCAERICEAFTSA
+162 TPLCAERICEAFASA

-192 ATEALVGSG
+192 DTEALVGSG
-201 QVNHVAFTGSVAAGR
+201 RVNHVAFTGSVAAGR

-238 AYIRADADVSYAI
+238 AYIRADADLNYAV

-276 SVYDDFLEGFLA
+276 AVYDAFLEGFLA
-288 LTNSYQLGRSDDPET
+288 LTNNYQLGRSDDPET
-303 TLGPMVRTSAAD
+303 TLGPLVRASAAN
-315 FVRQQIT
+315 FVRQQIA
-322 EAVSQGAVAH
+322 EAVAQGAVAH
-332 INPKHFSMD
+332 INPKDFPMD
-341 ETGSPY
+341 EIDTPY
-347 MAPQVLTQV
+347 MAPQVLSLV

-373 IMKVANDNE
+373 IMKVANDDE

-405 GIELGDQ
+405 GVVLGEKL
-412 IETGTFFIN
+412 ETGTFFIN
-421 RCDYLDPALAWTGV
+421 RCDYLDPSLAWTGV
-435 KNTGRGCTLSSLGFE
+435 KNTGRGCTLSSLGFG
-450 ALTQPKSYHIK
+450 ALTRPKSYHIK
-461 TKL
+461 TI

>member
-9 SPIDGSVYVQRNYA
+9 SPIDGSVYVQRDYA

-28 DTTLQAAHKAQKDW
+28 DNCLEAAHKAQKDW
-42 KSIPL
+42 QALPL
-47 SKRKALCSAAVQA
+47 SQRKALCNDAVQA

-83 AGEVGSFAER
+83 AGEVSSFAER

-98 TIADSALEPV
+98 AIADSALAPL

-113 AGFIRYISHEP
+113 VGFIRYIHHEP

-143 VIVPALLAGNSVI
+143 VIVPALLAGNSVV

-162 TPLCAERICEAFTSA
+162 TPLCAERICEAFASA

-192 ATEALVGSG
+192 ATEALVSSG
-201 QVNHVAFTGSVAAGR
+201 RVDHVAFTGSVAAGR

-238 AYIRADADVSYAI
+238 AYIRADADLNYAI

-276 SVYDDFLEGFLA
+276 AVYDAFLDGFLTI
-288 LTNSYQLGRSDDPET
+288 TNNYQLGRSDDPET
-303 TLGPMVRTSAAD
+303 TLGPLVRASAAN
-315 FVRQQIT
+315 FVRQQIA
-322 EAVSQGAVAH
+322 EAVTQGAVAH
-332 INPKHFSMD
+332 INPKDFPMD
-341 ETGSPY
+341 KIGTPY
-347 MAPQVLTQV
+347 MAPQVLSLV

-373 IMKVANDNE
+373 IMKVANDDE
-382 AINLMNDSDLGLTA
+382 AIKLMNDSDLGLTA

-405 GIELGDQ
+405 GVVLGEKL
-412 IETGTFFIN
+412 ETGTFFIN
-421 RCDYLDPALAWTGV
+421 RCDYLDPSLAWTGV
-435 KNTGRGCTLSSLGFE
+435 KNTGRGCTLSSLGFG
-450 ALTQPKSYHIK
+450 ALTRPKSYHIK
-461 TKL
+461 TI

>member
-9 SPIDGSVYVQRNYA
+9 SPIDGSVYVQRDYA
-23 NQEQI
+23 NQEQV
-28 DTTLQAAHKAQKDW
+28 DNCLEAAHKAQKDW
-42 KSIPL
+42 QALPL
-47 SKRKALCSAAVQA
+47 SQRKALCNDAVEA

-83 AGEVGSFAER
+83 AGEVSSFAER

-98 TIADSALEPV
+98 AIADSALAPL

-113 AGFIRYISHEP
+113 AGFIRYIRHEP

-143 VIVPALLAGNSVI
+143 VIVPALLAGNSVV

-162 TPLCAERICEAFTSA
+162 TPLCAERICEAFTSV

-201 QVNHVAFTGSVAAGR
+201 RVNHVAFTGSVAAGR

-238 AYIRADADVSYAI
+238 AYIRADADLNYAI

-276 SVYDDFLEGFLA
+276 VVYDAFIEGFVA
-288 LTNSYQLGRSDDPET
+288 LTNNYKLGRSDDPET
-303 TLGPMVRTSAAD
+303 TLGPLVRASAAN
-315 FVRQQIT
+315 FVRQQIA
-322 EAVSQGAVAH
+322 EAVAQGAVAH
-332 INPKHFSMD
+332 INPKDFPMD
-341 ETGSPY
+341 EVGTPY
-347 MAPQVLTQV
+347 MAPQVLSLV

-373 IMKVANDNE
+373 IMKVANDDE

-405 GIELGDQ
+405 GVALGDQ
-412 IETGTFFIN
+412 LETGTFFIN
-421 RCDYLDPALAWTGV
+421 RCDYLDPSLAWTGV
-435 KNTGRGCTLSSLGFE
+435 KNTGRGCTLSSLGFG
-450 ALTQPKSYHIK
+450 ALTRPKSYHIK
-461 TKL
+461 TI

>member
-1 MSLSKNTI
+1 MSNKQQTI
-9 SPIDGSVYVQRNYA
+9 SPVDGSIYLEREYA
-23 NQEQI
+23 DSEQVNLAL
-28 DTTLQAAHKAQKDW
+28 DLAHRSQKQW
-42 KSIPL
+42 RQVPL
-47 SKRKALCSAAVQA
+47 AERKALCSGAVQA
-60 FVANKDTIAKE
+60 LESNKDQIAQE
-71 LCWQMGRPIRYA
+71 LCWQMGRPIKYA
-83 AGEVGSFAER
+83 AGEVNSFAER

-98 TIADSALEPV
+98 AIADTALAPL
-108 QQEEK
+108 QQDEK
-113 AGFIRYISHEP
+113 EGFIRYIRREP
-124 VGVVLVIAPWNYP
+124 VGVVLVIAPWNFP

-162 TPLCAERICEAFTSA
+162 TPLCAERICQAFAEA
-177 GLPEGVLQYLHLQHD
+177 GLPEGVLQYLHMDHD
-192 ATEALVGSG
+192 STEALVGSG
-201 QVNHVAFTGSVAAGR
+201 EVNYVAFTGSVAAGR
-216 KIEQAAAGQFIGVGL
+216 KIERAAAGQFIGVGL

-238 AYIRADADVSYAI
+238 AYIRADADLDYAI

-276 SVYDDFLEGFLA
+276 SVYDAYVEGFID
-288 LTNSYQLGRSDDPET
+288 LTKDFNLGRSDDPAT

-315 FVRQQIT
+315 FVRQQIA
-322 EAVSQGAVAH
+322 EALEQGAVAN
-332 INPKHFSMD
+332 IQPSEFAMD
-341 ETGSPY
+341 QPGSPY

-373 IMKVANDNE
+373 IMKVANDEE
-382 AINLMNDSDLGLTA
+382 AIDLMNDSDLGLTA
-396 AIYTQDIDQ
+396 AIFTQDMDA
-405 GIELGDQ
+405 GIALGDQ

>member
-1 MSLSKNTI
+1 MSLSKSTI
-9 SPIDGSVYVQRNYA
+9 SPIDGSVYVQRDYA

-28 DTTLQAAHKAQKDW
+28 DTCLEAAHKAQKDW
-42 KSIPL
+42 QALPL
-47 SKRKALCSAAVQA
+47 SQRKALCNDAVEA

-83 AGEVGSFAER
+83 AGEVSSFAER

-98 TIADSALEPV
+98 AIADSALAPL

-113 AGFIRYISHEP
+113 VGFIRYIRHEP

-143 VIVPALLAGNSVI
+143 VIVPALLAGNSVV

-201 QVNHVAFTGSVAAGR
+201 RVNHVAFTGSVAAGR

-238 AYIRADADVSYAI
+238 AYIRADADLNYAI

-276 SVYDDFLEGFLA
+276 VVYDAFIEGFVA
-288 LTNSYQLGRSDDPET
+288 LTNNYKLGRSDDPET
-303 TLGPMVRTSAAD
+303 TLGPLVRASAAN
-315 FVRQQIT
+315 FVRQQIA
-322 EAVSQGAVAH
+322 EAVAQGAVAH
-332 INPKHFSMD
+332 INPKDFPMD
-341 ETGSPY
+341 EVGTPY
-347 MAPQVLTQV
+347 MAPQVLSLV

-373 IMKVANDNE
+373 IMKVANDDE

-405 GIELGDQ
+405 GVALGDQ
-412 IETGTFFIN
+412 LETGTFFIN
-421 RCDYLDPALAWTGV
+421 RCDYLDPSLAWTGV
-435 KNTGRGCTLSSLGFE
+435 KNTGRGCTLSSLGFG
-450 ALTQPKSYHIK
+450 ALTRPKSYHIK
-461 TKL
+461 TI

>member
-9 SPIDGSVYVQRNYA
+9 SPIDGSVYVQRDYA

-28 DTTLQAAHKAQKDW
+28 DNCLEAAHKAQKDW
-42 KSIPL
+42 QALPL
-47 SKRKALCSAAVQA
+47 SQRKALCNDAVQA

-83 AGEVGSFAER
+83 AGEVSSFAER

-98 TIADSALEPV
+98 AIADSALAPL

-113 AGFIRYISHEP
+113 VGFIRYIHHEP

-143 VIVPALLAGNSVI
+143 VIVPALLAGNSVV

-162 TPLCAERICEAFTSA
+162 TPLCAERICEAFASA

-192 ATEALVGSG
+192 ATEALVSSG
-201 QVNHVAFTGSVAAGR
+201 RVNHVAFTGSVAAGR

-238 AYIRADADVSYAI
+238 AYIRADADLNYAI

-276 SVYDDFLEGFLA
+276 AVYDAFLDGFLI
-288 LTNSYQLGRSDDPET
+288 LTNNYQLGRSDDPET
-303 TLGPMVRTSAAD
+303 TLGPLVRASAAN
-315 FVRQQIT
+315 FVRQQIA
-322 EAVSQGAVAH
+322 EAVTQGAVAH
-332 INPKHFSMD
+332 INPKDFPMD
-341 ETGSPY
+341 KIGTPY
-347 MAPQVLTQV
+347 MAPQVLSLV

-373 IMKVANDNE
+373 IMKVANDDE
-382 AINLMNDSDLGLTA
+382 AIKLMNDSDLGLTA

-405 GIELGDQ
+405 GVVLGEKL
-412 IETGTFFIN
+412 ETGTFFIN
-421 RCDYLDPALAWTGV
+421 RCDYLDPSLAWTGV
-435 KNTGRGCTLSSLGFE
+435 KNTGRGCTLSSLGFG
-450 ALTQPKSYHIK
+450 ALTRPKSYHIK
-461 TKL
+461 TI